1 MASSPRSVRGAGHRL
16 AATGPRCR
24 PGPGHSR
31 RDRGRRQPPRSS
43 RVSPTRRP
51 NTATSAAPRAGRL
64 PRGEAVR
71 GETRAHPSR
80 QTCAPLPPYLGSRR
94 EAVLEA
100 DHSLAESAQ
109 VRWCALLERG
119 RARPCRSPLRE
130 RSPRRPAREPP
141 QREQHAGAALV
152 AHNGVRIR
160 KRWRGQGR
168 REVSAVA
175 VPGRLPTVHSLKPVG
190 PRLDSLLLRAP
201 DIDAEWVHS
210 AQGKLDHV

>member
-1 MASSPRSVRGAGHRL
+1 MDRRTGITCGRSRSATAAGPAVRRWL
-16 AATGPRCR
+16 RRRVR
-24 PGPGHSR
+24 PG
-31 RDRGRRQPPRSS
+31 GRR
-43 RVSPTRRP
+43 VCG
-51 NTATSAAPRAGRL
+51 SAAPARGRSDADE
-64 PRGEAVR
+64 RGAEGRPAPADEAVR

-100 DHSLAESAQ
+100 DYSLAESAE

-152 AHNGVRIR
+152 AHNGGRIR

-168 REVSAVA
+168 CEVSAVA